1 MKITRILFG
10 VLILLPIAVGVQKEH
25 ADSLFT
31 DLTFGSGAGSYA
43 GRYHTRYYSYTP
55 GSGCWGG
62 GGGGWQDVEHRKKID
77 FQDAGFGIEHRTS
90 ENFGLGFR
98 TGFVKEQ
105 RIRHYQD
112 NYNTVHLESRTS
124 WIFNP
129 YVSLE
134 GAHTGFGIGPVITSD
149 GLYYP
154 SSNSGNHDQDEFV
167 KNALISYHAR
177 FGSLKAVYASVSRL
191 ENVPLVSGGGYLNYG
206 LGTEAIPYVSLWVG
220 GSTGP
225 FDGHALLVKA
235 GAKLSP
241 NWTVYSAYRSGNTH
255 GDGAETIGENA
266 FSLRLNYRFFRK

>member
-1 MKITRILFG
+1 MKMMRILCG
-10 VLILLPIAVGVQKEH
+10 ILILLPVAVGVQNNH
-25 ADSLFT
+25 SDSLFT
-31 DLTFGSGAGSYA
+31 DLTFGGGAGSYA
-43 GRYHTRYYSYTP
+43 GRYHTRYYSYSP
-55 GSGCWGG
+55 GSGCCG
-62 GGGGWQDVEHRKKID
+62 GGGGWQDVEHRKKIS
-77 FQDAGFGIEHRTS
+77 FQDAGFGIDHRTS

-98 TGFVKEQ
+98 TGFVKDQ

-112 NYNTVHLESRTS
+112 NYNTVHLESKTS

-129 YVSLE
+129 YMSLE
-134 GAHTGFGIGPVITSD
+134 GAGTGFGIGPVITSN

-154 SSNSGNHDQDEFV
+154 SSNSGDHAQDEFV
-167 KNALISYHAR
+167 KKVSFSYHAR
-177 FGSLKAVYASVSRL
+177 FGNPKAVYASVSRL

-241 NWTVYSAYRSGNTH
+241 NWTVYSTYRSGETR
-255 GDGAETIGENA
+255 GDRGSERIDEKA
-266 FSLRLNYRFFRK
+266 FSVRLNYRFFRK